1 MEDQRREKDNPFQP
15 ISLDERLSR
24 PVPKTRHTAHEPM
37 MMRPGQLYGRTPFYQ
52 PAVMGSPAPTEP
64 AAPQTVSFSSQP
76 FQPFG
81 SSTAP
86 AAPVQAEPFSSPS
99 FRPVEEIQPAAPSE
113 PSFQPLWQ
121 SPMEGSPA
129 EKAVEESPSPEYI
142 PESQRPVEKDALGV
156 PKYLQRSPS
165 LGEAQPRNWVP
176 SVSTTAET
184 TAPAVEWPSLDV
196 PLWPMTKPVPLEE
209 QAAPETNAAEENTPQ
224 SASESEMPV
233 SATETEKIA
242 KVETSADTPGEAPF
256 SNKAENTET
265 VQSQPT
271 QSSQPRRRSR
281 MARRELE
288 KASATGEGTPI
299 PSEFA
304 KAPAAPHAET
314 IAVEENENPVSIP
327 EMAAK
332 TVLTA
337 APQKEEPAVASTA
350 TENGA
355 DSAAWGSP
363 AETSADELQTEV
375 ARVELPS
382 STNGEPVKKTRFH
395 GESVQS
401 AETPANETIP
411 QETEPPVSVQPQTAG
426 TPNDVPPLHAAE
438 LSMDEPMPQAVPVF
452 ETQPQTAEA
461 SSGVQPL
468 HEAAASMAESAPHAA
483 APVFETQPQ
492 GAETSAAV
500 SAAQAAEESAFK
512 PQNPAAEMPMMEPQ
526 PQSDNKFTAEDKSAP
541 PAAEPLFSAAPCRAE
556 KPVKEESTAA
566 AAPAAG
572 EDEWYKVFQQSGP
585 LWDPAASSMG
595 SELDA
600 FFSDDAPKAEIHWNF
615 NEDDPF
621 VPSQEQPV
629 SETPAPVFYPFEED
643 TLPPTE
649 ESPSKDGSAP
659 LHGFD
664 QPFVGGGL
672 PPLGGRMEQPSAD
685 QPFFAAVSD
694 SEESSWNA
702 VGWNA
707 GGQAAAPE
715 MPFQPGQPYHSA
727 PVENNGFYA
736 GVESKKPESSRPAP
750 HRPFAQK
757 PAAAEKPKKS
767 SKPPKEKPPKPPIL
781 WGRVAAI
788 AAVAVMLLFCLI
800 AGGKILMSLSANER
814 EMAHVRQ
821 AYQEQQGQALEQAGV
836 KVDLL
841 PAGETF
847 TPTSTPQVFAA
858 PKAEAVQSGNGGE
871 TSADTV
877 EEETTR
883 TRLRR
888 YPDNPLCNVLDS
900 MKEIS
905 TEYPDVLARLYIPG
919 VLDEYVV
926 QRNNT
931 YYLTHNY
938 RGSLSDG
945 GAVFLDKDCFISTP
959 PENLLLRGEGNV
971 AGVSFAPLWQYES
984 GGIGF
989 AAGACFAQLTTLY
1002 EDARY
1007 VLFSVIVADSDPA
1020 KPGYFDYASHDTF
1033 DTDAQMMEYVQ
1044 SAADRSLYGF
1054 SVSVEPSDRLMTL
1067 ATVSSRGNG
1076 KCLVLLFR
1084 MVREGE
1090 AVP

>member
-64 AAPQTVSFSSQP
+64 AAPQTVPFSS

-81 SSTAP
+81 SVNASVAP
-86 AAPVQAEPFSSPS
+86 MQPEPFASPS

-113 PSFQPLWQ
+113 PTFQPLWQ

-184 TAPAVEWPSLDV
+184 TAPAAEWPSLDV

-233 SATETEKIA
+233 SATKPEKIA
-242 KVETSADTPGEAPF
+242 KVETSADAPGEAPL

-271 QSSQPRRRSR
+271 QSPQPRRRSR

-304 KAPAAPHAET
+304 KAPAAPHVEMGT
-314 IAVEENENPVSIP
+314 VEESENSESTP

-363 AETSADELQTEV
+363 AETSADELQTEA

-382 STNGEPVKKTRFH
+382 STNGEPVRKTRFH
-395 GESVQS
+395 GENVQA

-411 QETEPPVSVQPQTAG
+411 QETEPPVSVQPQTA
-426 TPNDVPPLHAAE
+426 
-438 LSMDEPMPQAVPVF
+438 
-452 ETQPQTAEA
+452 EA

-468 HEAAASMAESAPHAA
+468 HEAAATMAESAPHAA

-492 GAETSAAV
+492 GAETSAAM

-512 PQNPAAEMPMMEPQ
+512 PQTPAAETSMMEPQ
-526 PQSDNKFTAEDKSAP
+526 PQSDNEFTVKDQP
-541 PAAEPLFSAAPCRAE
+541 DPAAEPLFSAAPCRAE

-585 LWDPAASSMG
+585 LWDPAASPMG

-621 VPSQEQPV
+621 VPLQEQPV

-643 TLPPTE
+643 MLPPTE
-649 ESPSKDGSAP
+649 ESPSKEGSAP

-685 QPFFAAVSD
+685 QPFFAAASD
-694 SEESSWNA
+694 SEETSWNA

-715 MPFQPGQPYHSA
+715 TPFQPGQPYHAA

-814 EMAHVRQ
+814 EMAQVRQ

-945 GAVFLDKDCFISTP
+945 GAVFLDRDCFISTP

-1090 AVP
+1090 TVP

>member
-685 QPFFAAVSD
+685 QPFFAAASD
-694 SEESSWNA
+694 SEETS
-702 VGWNA
+702 WNA

-715 MPFQPGQPYHSA
+715 MPFQPGQPYHAA
-727 PVENNGFYA
+727 PVEDNGFYA

-814 EMAHVRQ
+814 EMAQVRQ

-1084 MVREGE
+1084 MVREGV

>member
-24 PVPKTRHTAHEPM
+24 PVPKIRHTAHEPM

-64 AAPQTVSFSSQP
+64 AAPQTVPFSS

-81 SSTAP
+81 SVNASVAP
-86 AAPVQAEPFSSPS
+86 MQPEPFASPS

-113 PSFQPLWQ
+113 PTFQPLWQ

-129 EKAVEESPSPEYI
+129 EKAVEESPSSEYI

-165 LGEAQPRNWVP
+165 LGKAQPRNWVP

-184 TAPAVEWPSLDV
+184 TAPAAEWPSLDV

-242 KVETSADTPGEAPF
+242 KVETSADAPGEAPL

-304 KAPAAPHAET
+304 KAPAAPHVET
-314 IAVEENENPVSIP
+314 GTVEESENSESTP
-327 EMAAK
+327 EMAAE

-337 APQKEEPAVASTA
+337 APEKEEPAVASTA

-363 AETSADELQTEV
+363 AETSADELQTEA

-382 STNGEPVKKTRFH
+382 STNGEPVRKTRFH
-395 GESVQS
+395 GENVQA

-438 LSMDEPMPQAVPVF
+438 LSMDERMPPAVPVF

-461 SSGVQPL
+461 SSDVQPL
-468 HEAAASMAESAPHAA
+468 HEAAASMAESAPHVA

-492 GAETSAAV
+492 GAETSAAM

-512 PQNPAAEMPMMEPQ
+512 PQTPAAETSMMEPQ
-526 PQSDNKFTAEDKSAP
+526 PQSDNEFTVKDQP
-541 PAAEPLFSAAPCRAE
+541 DPAAEPLFSAAPCRAE

-585 LWDPAASSMG
+585 LWDPAASPMG

-621 VPSQEQPV
+621 VPLQEQPV

-643 TLPPTE
+643 MLPPTE

-685 QPFFAAVSD
+685 HPFFATASD
-694 SEESSWNA
+694 SEETS
-702 VGWNA
+702 WNA

-715 MPFQPGQPYHSA
+715 TPFQPGQPYHSA

-736 GVESKKPESSRPAP
+736 GVESKKPEASRPAP

-814 EMAHVRQ
+814 EMAQVRQ

-945 GAVFLDKDCFISTP
+945 GAVFLDRDCFISTP

-1084 MVREGE
+1084 MMREGE

>member
-64 AAPQTVSFSSQP
+64 AAPQTVPFSS

-81 SSTAP
+81 SVNASVAP
-86 AAPVQAEPFSSPS
+86 MQPEPFASPS

-165 LGEAQPRNWVP
+165 LGKAQPRNWVP

-196 PLWPMTKPVPLEE
+196 PLWPMTKPMPLEE

-242 KVETSADTPGEAPF
+242 KVETSADAPGEAPL

-363 AETSADELQTEV
+363 AETSADELQTETP
-375 ARVELPS
+375 RVELPS
-382 STNGEPVKKTRFH
+382 STNGEPVRKTRFH
-395 GESVQS
+395 GENVQS

-411 QETEPPVSVQPQTAG
+411 QETEPPVSVQPQTAE
-426 TPNDVPPLHAAE
+426 THNDVPPLHAAE
-438 LSMDEPMPQAVPVF
+438 PFMAEPMPQAVPVF

-468 HEAAASMAESAPHAA
+468 HEAAASMAESAPHVA

-492 GAETSAAV
+492 GAETSAAM
-500 SAAQAAEESAFK
+500 SAAQAAAESAFK

-526 PQSDNKFTAEDKSAP
+526 PQSDNEFTAEDKPAP

-556 KPVKEESTAA
+556 KPVKEENTAA

-585 LWDPAASSMG
+585 LWDPAASPMG

-621 VPSQEQPV
+621 VPLQEQPV

-643 TLPPTE
+643 MLPPTE
-649 ESPSKDGSAP
+649 ESPSKEGSAP

-685 QPFFAAVSD
+685 QPFFAAASD
-694 SEESSWNA
+694 SEETS
-702 VGWNA
+702 WNA

-814 EMAHVRQ
+814 EMAQVRQ

-945 GAVFLDKDCFISTP
+945 GAVFLDRDCFISTP

>member
-64 AAPQTVSFSSQP
+64 AAPQTVPFSS

-81 SSTAP
+81 SVNASVAP
-86 AAPVQAEPFSSPS
+86 MQPEPFASPS
-99 FRPVEEIQPAAPSE
+99 FRPVEEIQHAAPSE
-113 PSFQPLWQ
+113 PTFQPLWQ

-129 EKAVEESPSPEYI
+129 EKAVEESPSSEYI

-233 SATETEKIA
+233 SATKPEKIA
-242 KVETSADTPGEAPF
+242 KVETSADAPGEAPL

-327 EMAAK
+327 EMAAE

-363 AETSADELQTEV
+363 AETSADELQTE
-375 ARVELPS
+375 APRVELPS
-382 STNGEPVKKTRFH
+382 STNGEPVRKTRFH
-395 GESVQS
+395 GENVQA

-411 QETEPPVSVQPQTAG
+411 QETEPPVSVQPQTA
-426 TPNDVPPLHAAE
+426 
-438 LSMDEPMPQAVPVF
+438 
-452 ETQPQTAEA
+452 EA
-461 SSGVQPL
+461 SSDVQPL
-468 HEAAASMAESAPHAA
+468 HEAAASMAESAPHVA

-492 GAETSAAV
+492 GAETSAAM

-526 PQSDNKFTAEDKSAP
+526 PQSDNEFTVKDQP
-541 PAAEPLFSAAPCRAE
+541 DPAAEPLFSAAPCRAE
-556 KPVKEESTAA
+556 KPVKEENTAA

-572 EDEWYKVFQQSGP
+572 EDDWYKVFQQSGP
-585 LWDPAASSMG
+585 LWDPAASPMG

-621 VPSQEQPV
+621 VPLQEQPV

-685 QPFFAAVSD
+685 QPFFAAASD
-694 SEESSWNA
+694 SEETS
-702 VGWNA
+702 WNA

-715 MPFQPGQPYHSA
+715 TPFQPGQPYHSA

-736 GVESKKPESSRPAP
+736 GVESKKPEASRPAP

-814 EMAHVRQ
+814 EMAQVRQ

-945 GAVFLDKDCFISTP
+945 GAVFLDRDCFISTP

>member
-64 AAPQTVSFSSQP
+64 AAPQTVPFSS

-81 SSTAP
+81 SVNASVAP
-86 AAPVQAEPFSSPS
+86 MQPEPFASPS

-233 SATETEKIA
+233 SATKPEKIA
-242 KVETSADTPGEAPF
+242 KVETSADAPGEAPL

-363 AETSADELQTEV
+363 AETSADELQTEA

-382 STNGEPVKKTRFH
+382 STNGEPVRKTRFH
-395 GESVQS
+395 GENVQA

-411 QETEPPVSVQPQTAG
+411 QETEPPVSV
-426 TPNDVPPLHAAE
+426 
-438 LSMDEPMPQAVPVF
+438 
-452 ETQPQTAEA
+452 QPQTAEA

-492 GAETSAAV
+492 GAETSAAM

-512 PQNPAAEMPMMEPQ
+512 PQTPAAEMPMMEPQ
-526 PQSDNKFTAEDKSAP
+526 PQSDNEFTAEDKPAP

-556 KPVKEESTAA
+556 KPVKEENTAA

-585 LWDPAASSMG
+585 LWDPAASPMG

-621 VPSQEQPV
+621 VPLQEQPV

-643 TLPPTE
+643 MLPPTE
-649 ESPSKDGSAP
+649 ESPSKEGSAP

-685 QPFFAAVSD
+685 QPFFAAASD
-694 SEESSWNA
+694 SEETSWNA

-715 MPFQPGQPYHSA
+715 TPFQPGQPYHVA

-814 EMAHVRQ
+814 EMAQVRQ

-945 GAVFLDKDCFISTP
+945 GAVFLDRDCFISTP

>member
-64 AAPQTVSFSSQP
+64 AAPQTVPFSS

-81 SSTAP
+81 SVNASVAP
-86 AAPVQAEPFSSPS
+86 MQPEPFASPS

-165 LGEAQPRNWVP
+165 LGKAQPRNWVP

-184 TAPAVEWPSLDV
+184 TAPAAEWPSLDV

-209 QAAPETNAAEENTPQ
+209 QSAPETNAAEENTPQ

-233 SATETEKIA
+233 SATKPEKIA
-242 KVETSADTPGEAPF
+242 KVETSADAPGEAPL

-265 VQSQPT
+265 VQSRPT

-363 AETSADELQTEV
+363 AETSADELQTEA

-382 STNGEPVKKTRFH
+382 STNGEPVRKTRFH
-395 GESVQS
+395 GENVQA

-438 LSMDEPMPQAVPVF
+438 LSMDELMPPAVPVF
-452 ETQPQTAEA
+452 ENQPQTAEA
-461 SSGVQPL
+461 SSDVQPL
-468 HEAAASMAESAPHAA
+468 HEAAASMAESAPHVA

-492 GAETSAAV
+492 GAETSAAM

-526 PQSDNKFTAEDKSAP
+526 PQSDNEFTAEDKPAP

-556 KPVKEESTAA
+556 KPVKEENTAA

-585 LWDPAASSMG
+585 LWDPAASPMG

-621 VPSQEQPV
+621 VPLQEQPV

-643 TLPPTE
+643 MLPPTE
-649 ESPSKDGSAP
+649 ESPSKEGSAP

-685 QPFFAAVSD
+685 QPFFAAASD
-694 SEESSWNA
+694 SEETS
-702 VGWNA
+702 WNA

-715 MPFQPGQPYHSA
+715 TPFQPGQPYHAA

-814 EMAHVRQ
+814 EMAQVRQ

-945 GAVFLDKDCFISTP
+945 GAVFLDRDCFISTP

>member
-64 AAPQTVSFSSQP
+64 AAPQTVPFSS

-81 SSTAP
+81 SVNASVAP
-86 AAPVQAEPFSSPS
+86 MQPEPFASPS

-113 PSFQPLWQ
+113 PTFQPLWQ

-129 EKAVEESPSPEYI
+129 EKAVEESPSSEYI

-184 TAPAVEWPSLDV
+184 TAPAAEWPSLDV

-233 SATETEKIA
+233 SATKPEKIA
-242 KVETSADTPGEAPF
+242 KVETSADAPGEAPL

-327 EMAAK
+327 EMAAE
-332 TVLTA
+332 TLLTA
-337 APQKEEPAVASTA
+337 APEKEEPAVASPA

-363 AETSADELQTEV
+363 AETSADELQTEA

-382 STNGEPVKKTRFH
+382 STNGEPVRKTRFH
-395 GESVQS
+395 GENVQA

-438 LSMDEPMPQAVPVF
+438 LSMDELMPPAVPVF

-461 SSGVQPL
+461 SSDVQPL
-468 HEAAASMAESAPHAA
+468 HEAAASMAESAPHVA

-492 GAETSAAV
+492 GAETSAAM

-512 PQNPAAEMPMMEPQ
+512 PQTPAAETSMMEPQ
-526 PQSDNKFTAEDKSAP
+526 PQSDNEFTVKDQP
-541 PAAEPLFSAAPCRAE
+541 DPAAEPLFSAAPCRAE

-585 LWDPAASSMG
+585 LWDPAASPMG

-621 VPSQEQPV
+621 VPLQEQPV

-643 TLPPTE
+643 MLPPTE
-649 ESPSKDGSAP
+649 ESPSKEGSAP

-685 QPFFAAVSD
+685 QPFFAAASD
-694 SEESSWNA
+694 SEETS
-702 VGWNA
+702 WNA

-736 GVESKKPESSRPAP
+736 GVESKKPEASRPAP

-814 EMAHVRQ
+814 EMAQVRQ

-877 EEETTR
+877 EEETIR

-945 GAVFLDKDCFISTP
+945 GAVFLDRDCFISTP

-1020 KPGYFDYASHDTF
+1020 KPGYFDYAAHSTF

-1044 SAADRSLYGF
+1044 SAVDHSLYRF
-1054 SVSVEPSDRLMTL
+1054 SVSVEPSDRLLTL

-1076 KCLVLLFR
+1076 QCLVLLFR

-1090 AVP
+1090 ATP

>member
-64 AAPQTVSFSSQP
+64 AAPQTVPFSS

-81 SSTAP
+81 SVNASVAP
-86 AAPVQAEPFSSPS
+86 MQPEPFASPS

-165 LGEAQPRNWVP
+165 LGKAQPRNWVP

-184 TAPAVEWPSLDV
+184 TAPAAEWPSLDV

-209 QAAPETNAAEENTPQ
+209 QSAPETNAAEENTPQ

-233 SATETEKIA
+233 SATKPEKIA
-242 KVETSADTPGEAPF
+242 KVETSADAPGEAPL

-304 KAPAAPHAET
+304 KAPTAPHAET

-363 AETSADELQTEV
+363 AETSADELQTEA

-382 STNGEPVKKTRFH
+382 STNGEPVRKTRFH
-395 GESVQS
+395 GESVQA

-438 LSMDEPMPQAVPVF
+438 PFMAEPMPPAVPVF

-492 GAETSAAV
+492 GAETSAAM

-512 PQNPAAEMPMMEPQ
+512 PQTPAAEMPMMEPQ
-526 PQSDNKFTAEDKSAP
+526 PQSDNEFTAEDKPAP

-556 KPVKEESTAA
+556 KPVKEENTAA

-585 LWDPAASSMG
+585 LWDPAASPMG

-621 VPSQEQPV
+621 VPLQEQPV

-643 TLPPTE
+643 MLPPTE
-649 ESPSKDGSAP
+649 ESPSKDGSVP

-685 QPFFAAVSD
+685 QPFFAAASD
-694 SEESSWNA
+694 SEETS
-702 VGWNA
+702 WNA

-715 MPFQPGQPYHSA
+715 TPFQPGQPYHAA

-736 GVESKKPESSRPAP
+736 DVESKKHESSRPAP

-814 EMAHVRQ
+814 EMAQVRQ

-945 GAVFLDKDCFISTP
+945 GAVFLDRDCFISTP

-1084 MVREGE
+1084 MMREGE

>member
-64 AAPQTVSFSSQP
+64 AAPQTVPFSS

-81 SSTAP
+81 SVNASVAP
-86 AAPVQAEPFSSPS
+86 MQPEPFASPS

-233 SATETEKIA
+233 SATKPEKIA
-242 KVETSADTPGEAPF
+242 KVETSADAPGEAPL

-363 AETSADELQTEV
+363 AETSADELQTEA

-382 STNGEPVKKTRFH
+382 STNGEPVRKTRFH
-395 GESVQS
+395 GENVQA

-411 QETEPPVSVQPQTAG
+411 QETEPPVSVQPQTA
-426 TPNDVPPLHAAE
+426 
-438 LSMDEPMPQAVPVF
+438 
-452 ETQPQTAEA
+452 EA
-461 SSGVQPL
+461 SSDVQPL
-468 HEAAASMAESAPHAA
+468 HEAAASMAESAPHVA

-492 GAETSAAV
+492 GAETSAAM

-512 PQNPAAEMPMMEPQ
+512 PQTPAAEMPMMEPQ
-526 PQSDNKFTAEDKSAP
+526 PQSDNEFTAEDQP
-541 PAAEPLFSAAPCRAE
+541 DPAAEPLFSAAPCRAE
-556 KPVKEESTAA
+556 KPVKEENTAA

-585 LWDPAASSMG
+585 LWDPAASPMG

-621 VPSQEQPV
+621 VPLQEQPV

-649 ESPSKDGSAP
+649 ESPSKEGSAP

-685 QPFFAAVSD
+685 QPFFAAASD
-694 SEESSWNA
+694 SEETS
-702 VGWNA
+702 WNA

-757 PAAAEKPKKS
+757 PAAAEKPKK
-767 SKPPKEKPPKPPIL
+767 
-781 WGRVAAI
+781 
-788 AAVAVMLLFCLI
+788 
-800 AGGKILMSLSANER
+800 
-814 EMAHVRQ
+814 
-821 AYQEQQGQALEQAGV
+821 
-836 KVDLL
+836 
-841 PAGETF
+841 
-847 TPTSTPQVFAA
+847 VFQTA
-858 PKAEAVQSGNGGE
+858 
-871 TSADTV
+871 
-877 EEETTR
+877 
-883 TRLRR
+883 
-888 YPDNPLCNVLDS
+888 
-900 MKEIS
+900 
-905 TEYPDVLARLYIPG
+905 
-919 VLDEYVV
+919 
-926 QRNNT
+926 
-931 YYLTHNY
+931 
-938 RGSLSDG
+938 
-945 GAVFLDKDCFISTP
+945 
-959 PENLLLRGEGNV
+959 
-971 AGVSFAPLWQYES
+971 
-984 GGIGF
+984 
-989 AAGACFAQLTTLY
+989 
-1002 EDARY
+1002 
-1007 VLFSVIVADSDPA
+1007 
-1020 KPGYFDYASHDTF
+1020 
-1033 DTDAQMMEYVQ
+1033 
-1044 SAADRSLYGF
+1044 
-1054 SVSVEPSDRLMTL
+1054 
-1067 ATVSSRGNG
+1067 
-1076 KCLVLLFR
+1076 
-1084 MVREGE
+1084 
-1090 AVP
+1090 

>member
-64 AAPQTVSFSSQP
+64 AAPQTVPFSS

-81 SSTAP
+81 SVNASVAP
-86 AAPVQAEPFSSPS
+86 MQPEPFASPS

-113 PSFQPLWQ
+113 PTFQPLWQ

-184 TAPAVEWPSLDV
+184 TAPAAEWPYLDV

-233 SATETEKIA
+233 SATKPEKIA
-242 KVETSADTPGEAPF
+242 KVETSADAPGEAPL

-271 QSSQPRRRSR
+271 QSPQPRRRSR

-304 KAPAAPHAET
+304 EAPTAPHVETGTVEESENSESTPEMEAET
-314 IAVEENENPVSIP
+314 L
-327 EMAAK
+327 
-332 TVLTA
+332 LTA
-337 APQKEEPAVASTA
+337 APEKEEPAVASPA

-363 AETSADELQTEV
+363 AETSAAASQTETPI
-375 ARVELPS
+375 VERPS
-382 STNGEPVKKTRFH
+382 PANGEPVRKTRFH
-395 GESVQS
+395 GESVQP
-401 AETPANETIP
+401 AEKPANETIP
-411 QETEPPVSVQPQTAG
+411 QETEPPVGVQPQTAG

-438 LSMDEPMPQAVPVF
+438 PFMAEPMPPAVPVF

-461 SSGVQPL
+461 SSDVQPL

-492 GAETSAAV
+492 GAETSAAM

-526 PQSDNKFTAEDKSAP
+526 PQSDNEFTAEDKPAP

-556 KPVKEESTAA
+556 KPVKEENTAA

-585 LWDPAASSMG
+585 LWDPAASPMG

-621 VPSQEQPV
+621 VPLQEQPV

-643 TLPPTE
+643 MLPPTE
-649 ESPSKDGSAP
+649 ESPSKEGSAP

-685 QPFFAAVSD
+685 QPFFAAASD
-694 SEESSWNA
+694 SEETSWNA
-702 VGWNA
+702 VG
-707 GGQAAAPE
+707 QAAVPE
-715 MPFQPGQPYHSA
+715 MPFQPGQPYHAA
-727 PVENNGFYA
+727 PVENNGLYA
-736 GVESKKPESSRPAP
+736 SVESKKPESSRPAP

-814 EMAHVRQ
+814 EMAQVRQ

-945 GAVFLDKDCFISTP
+945 GAVFLDRDCFISTP

>member
-64 AAPQTVSFSSQP
+64 AAPQTVPFSS

-81 SSTAP
+81 SVNASVAP
-86 AAPVQAEPFSSPS
+86 MQPEPFASPS

-113 PSFQPLWQ
+113 PTFQPLWQ

-165 LGEAQPRNWVP
+165 LGKAQPRNWVP

-184 TAPAVEWPSLDV
+184 TAPAAEWPSLDV

-209 QAAPETNAAEENTPQ
+209 QSAPETNAAEENTPQ

-233 SATETEKIA
+233 SATKPKKIA
-242 KVETSADTPGEAPF
+242 KVETSADAPGEAPL

-327 EMAAK
+327 EMAAE
-332 TVLTA
+332 TLLTA
-337 APQKEEPAVASTA
+337 APEKEEPAVASPA

-363 AETSADELQTEV
+363 AETSAAASQTETPI
-375 ARVELPS
+375 VERPS
-382 STNGEPVKKTRFH
+382 PANGEPVRKTRFH
-395 GESVQS
+395 GESVQP
-401 AETPANETIP
+401 AEKPANETIP

-438 LSMDEPMPQAVPVF
+438 PFMAEPMPQAVPVF

-461 SSGVQPL
+461 SSDVQPL

-492 GAETSAAV
+492 GAETSAAM

-526 PQSDNKFTAEDKSAP
+526 PQSDNEFTVKDQP
-541 PAAEPLFSAAPCRAE
+541 DPAAEPLFSAAPCRAE
-556 KPVKEESTAA
+556 KPVKEENTAA

-585 LWDPAASSMG
+585 LWDPAASPVG

-621 VPSQEQPV
+621 VPLQEQPV

-643 TLPPTE
+643 MLPPTE
-649 ESPSKDGSAP
+649 ESPSKEGSAP

-685 QPFFAAVSD
+685 QPFFAAASD
-694 SEESSWNA
+694 SEETSWNA

-715 MPFQPGQPYHSA
+715 TPFQPGQPYHAA

-814 EMAHVRQ
+814 EMAQVRQ

-945 GAVFLDKDCFISTP
+945 GAVFLDRDCFISTP

>member
-64 AAPQTVSFSSQP
+64 AAPQTVPFSS

-81 SSTAP
+81 SVNASVAP
-86 AAPVQAEPFSSPS
+86 MQPEPFASPS

-184 TAPAVEWPSLDV
+184 TAPAAEWPSLDV

-209 QAAPETNAAEENTPQ
+209 QSAPETNAAEENTPQ

-233 SATETEKIA
+233 SATKPEKIA
-242 KVETSADTPGEAPF
+242 KVETSADAPGEAPL

-304 KAPAAPHAET
+304 EAPTAPHAET

-363 AETSADELQTEV
+363 AETSADELQTEA

-382 STNGEPVKKTRFH
+382 STNGEPVRKTRFH
-395 GESVQS
+395 GENVQA

-411 QETEPPVSVQPQTAG
+411 QETEPPVSVQPQTA
-426 TPNDVPPLHAAE
+426 
-438 LSMDEPMPQAVPVF
+438 
-452 ETQPQTAEA
+452 EA
-461 SSGVQPL
+461 SSDVQPL
-468 HEAAASMAESAPHAA
+468 HEAAASMAESAPHVA

-492 GAETSAAV
+492 GAETSAAM

-526 PQSDNKFTAEDKSAP
+526 PQSDNEFTAEDKPAP

-556 KPVKEESTAA
+556 KPVKEENTAA

-585 LWDPAASSMG
+585 LWDPAASPMG

-621 VPSQEQPV
+621 VPLQEQPV

-643 TLPPTE
+643 MLPPTE
-649 ESPSKDGSAP
+649 ESPSKEGSAP

-685 QPFFAAVSD
+685 QPFFAAASD
-694 SEESSWNA
+694 SEETS
-702 VGWNA
+702 WNA

-727 PVENNGFYA
+727 PVENNGFYV

-767 SKPPKEKPPKPPIL
+767 SKPPKEKSPKPPIL

-814 EMAHVRQ
+814 EMAQVRQ

-945 GAVFLDKDCFISTP
+945 GAVFLDRDCFISTP

-1090 AVP
+1090 TVP

>member
-64 AAPQTVSFSSQP
+64 ASPQTIPFSS

-81 SSTAP
+81 SVNASVAP
-86 AAPVQAEPFSSPS
+86 MQPEPFASPS

-184 TAPAVEWPSLDV
+184 TAPAAEWPSLDV

-209 QAAPETNAAEENTPQ
+209 QAAPETNAVEENTPQ

-233 SATETEKIA
+233 SATETEKTA
-242 KVETSADTPGEAPF
+242 KVETSADAPGEAPL

-363 AETSADELQTEV
+363 AETSAAVSQTETPI
-375 ARVELPS
+375 VERPS
-382 STNGEPVKKTRFH
+382 PANGEPVRKTRFH
-395 GESVQS
+395 GESVQP
-401 AETPANETIP
+401 AEKPANETIP
-411 QETEPPVSVQPQTAG
+411 QETEPPVSVQPQTAE

-438 LSMDEPMPQAVPVF
+438 LSMDELMPPAVPVF
-452 ETQPQTAEA
+452 ENQPQTAEA
-461 SSGVQPL
+461 SSDVQPL

-492 GAETSAAV
+492 GAETSAAM

-512 PQNPAAEMPMMEPQ
+512 PQTPAAETSMMEPQ
-526 PQSDNKFTAEDKSAP
+526 PQSDNEFTVKDQP
-541 PAAEPLFSAAPCRAE
+541 DPAAEPLFSAAPCRAE

-585 LWDPAASSMG
+585 LWDPAASPMG

-643 TLPPTE
+643 MLPPTE
-649 ESPSKDGSAP
+649 ESPSKEGSAP

-685 QPFFAAVSD
+685 QPFFAAASD
-694 SEESSWNA
+694 SEETS
-702 VGWNA
+702 WNA

-814 EMAHVRQ
+814 EMAQVRQ

-858 PKAEAVQSGNGGE
+858 PKAESVQRGNGGE

-945 GAVFLDKDCFISTP
+945 GAVFLDRDCFISTP

>member
-64 AAPQTVSFSSQP
+64 AAPQTVPFSS

-81 SSTAP
+81 SVNASVAP
-86 AAPVQAEPFSSPS
+86 MQPEPFASPS

-113 PSFQPLWQ
+113 PTFQPLWQ

-184 TAPAVEWPSLDV
+184 TAPAAEWPSLDV

-233 SATETEKIA
+233 SATKPEKIA
-242 KVETSADTPGEAPF
+242 KVETSADAPGEAPL
-256 SNKAENTET
+256 SNKVENTET

-363 AETSADELQTEV
+363 AETSAAASQTETPI
-375 ARVELPS
+375 VERPS
-382 STNGEPVKKTRFH
+382 PANGEPVRKTRFH
-395 GESVQS
+395 GESVQP

-411 QETEPPVSVQPQTAG
+411 QETEPPVSV
-426 TPNDVPPLHAAE
+426 
-438 LSMDEPMPQAVPVF
+438 
-452 ETQPQTAEA
+452 QPQTAEA

-492 GAETSAAV
+492 GAETSAAM

-512 PQNPAAEMPMMEPQ
+512 PQTPAAEMPMMEPQ
-526 PQSDNKFTAEDKSAP
+526 PQSDNEFTAEDKPAP

-585 LWDPAASSMG
+585 LWDPAASPMG

-621 VPSQEQPV
+621 VPLQEQPV

-643 TLPPTE
+643 VLPPTE
-649 ESPSKDGSAP
+649 ESPSKEGSAP

-685 QPFFAAVSD
+685 QPFFAAASD
-694 SEESSWNA
+694 SEETSWNA

-814 EMAHVRQ
+814 EMAQVRQ

-945 GAVFLDKDCFISTP
+945 GAVFLDRDCFISTP

-1090 AVP
+1090 TVP

>member
-64 AAPQTVSFSSQP
+64 AAPQTVPFSS

-81 SSTAP
+81 SVNASVAP
-86 AAPVQAEPFSSPS
+86 MQPEPFASPS

-113 PSFQPLWQ
+113 PTFQPLWQ

-196 PLWPMTKPVPLEE
+196 PLWPMTKPVPLKE

-233 SATETEKIA
+233 SATKPEKIA
-242 KVETSADTPGEAPF
+242 KVETSADAPGEAPL

-304 KAPAAPHAET
+304 KAPTAPHAET

-363 AETSADELQTEV
+363 AETSADELQTEA

-382 STNGEPVKKTRFH
+382 STNGEPVRKTRFH
-395 GESVQS
+395 GENVQA

-438 LSMDEPMPQAVPVF
+438 PFMAEPMPQAVPVF

-492 GAETSAAV
+492 GAETSAAM

-526 PQSDNKFTAEDKSAP
+526 PQSDNEFTAEDKPAP

-585 LWDPAASSMG
+585 LWDPAASPMG

-621 VPSQEQPV
+621 VPLQEQPV

-643 TLPPTE
+643 MLPPTE
-649 ESPSKDGSAP
+649 ESPSKDGSVP

-685 QPFFAAVSD
+685 QPFFAAASD
-694 SEESSWNA
+694 SEETS
-702 VGWNA
+702 WNA

-814 EMAHVRQ
+814 EMAQVRQ

-877 EEETTR
+877 EEETIR

-945 GAVFLDKDCFISTP
+945 GAVFLDRDCFISTP

-984 GGIGF
+984 GGISF

>member
-64 AAPQTVSFSSQP
+64 AAPQTVPFSS

-81 SSTAP
+81 SVNASVAP
-86 AAPVQAEPFSSPS
+86 MQPEPFASPS

-184 TAPAVEWPSLDV
+184 TAPAAEWPSLDV
-196 PLWPMTKPVPLEE
+196 PLWPMTKPMPLEE

-233 SATETEKIA
+233 SATKPEKIA
-242 KVETSADTPGEAPF
+242 KVETSADAPGEAPL

-363 AETSADELQTEV
+363 AETSADELQTEA

-382 STNGEPVKKTRFH
+382 STNGEPVRKTRFH

-411 QETEPPVSVQPQTAG
+411 QETEPPVSVQPQTAE

-438 LSMDEPMPQAVPVF
+438 PFMAEPMPQAVPVF

-492 GAETSAAV
+492 GAETS
-500 SAAQAAEESAFK
+500 
-512 PQNPAAEMPMMEPQ
+512 MMEPQ
-526 PQSDNKFTAEDKSAP
+526 PQSDNEFTAEDKPAP

-556 KPVKEESTAA
+556 KPVKEENTAA

-585 LWDPAASSMG
+585 LWDPAASPMG

-621 VPSQEQPV
+621 VPLQEQPV

-643 TLPPTE
+643 MLPPTE
-649 ESPSKDGSAP
+649 ESPSKEGSAP

-685 QPFFAAVSD
+685 QPFFAAASD
-694 SEESSWNA
+694 SEETS
-702 VGWNA
+702 WNA

-736 GVESKKPESSRPAP
+736 GVESKKPEASRPAP

-814 EMAHVRQ
+814 EMAQVRQ

-877 EEETTR
+877 EEETIR

-945 GAVFLDKDCFISTP
+945 GAVFLDRDCFISTP

>member
-64 AAPQTVSFSSQP
+64 AAPQTVPFSS

-81 SSTAP
+81 SVNASVAP
-86 AAPVQAEPFSSPS
+86 MQPEPFASPS

-184 TAPAVEWPSLDV
+184 TATAAEWPSLDV

-233 SATETEKIA
+233 SATKPKKIA
-242 KVETSADTPGEAPF
+242 KVETSADAPGEAPL

-363 AETSADELQTEV
+363 AETSADELQTEA

-382 STNGEPVKKTRFH
+382 STNGEPVRKTRFH
-395 GESVQS
+395 GENVQA

-426 TPNDVPPLHAAE
+426 TPNDVPPLH
-438 LSMDEPMPQAVPVF
+438 
-452 ETQPQTAEA
+452 
-461 SSGVQPL
+461 
-468 HEAAASMAESAPHAA
+468 EAAASMAESAPHMA

-492 GAETSAAV
+492 GAETSAAM

-512 PQNPAAEMPMMEPQ
+512 PQTPAAETSMMEPQ
-526 PQSDNKFTAEDKSAP
+526 PQSDNEFTVKDQP
-541 PAAEPLFSAAPCRAE
+541 DPAAEPLFSAAPCRAE

-585 LWDPAASSMG
+585 LWDPAASPMG

-649 ESPSKDGSAP
+649 ESPSKEGSAP

-685 QPFFAAVSD
+685 QPFFAAASD
-694 SEESSWNA
+694 SEETS
-702 VGWNA
+702 WNA

-814 EMAHVRQ
+814 EMAQVRQ

-877 EEETTR
+877 EEETIR

-945 GAVFLDKDCFISTP
+945 GAVFLDRDCFISTP

-1090 AVP
+1090 TVP

>member
-64 AAPQTVSFSSQP
+64 ASPQTIPFSS

-81 SSTAP
+81 SVNASVAP
-86 AAPVQAEPFSSPS
+86 MQPEPFASPS

-209 QAAPETNAAEENTPQ
+209 QSAPETNAAEENTPQ

-233 SATETEKIA
+233 SATKPEKIA
-242 KVETSADTPGEAPF
+242 KVETSADAPGEAPL

-281 MARRELE
+281 MARRKLE

-327 EMAAK
+327 EMAAE

-363 AETSADELQTEV
+363 AETSAAASQTETPI
-375 ARVELPS
+375 VEHPS
-382 STNGEPVKKTRFH
+382 PANGEPVRKTRFH
-395 GESVQS
+395 GESVQP
-401 AETPANETIP
+401 AEKPANETIP

-438 LSMDEPMPQAVPVF
+438 LSMDELMPPAVPVF

-461 SSGVQPL
+461 SSDVQPL

-492 GAETSAAV
+492 GAETSAAM

-526 PQSDNKFTAEDKSAP
+526 PQSDNEFTAEDKLAP

-556 KPVKEESTAA
+556 KPVKEENTAA

-572 EDEWYKVFQQSGP
+572 KDEWYKVFQQSGP
-585 LWDPAASSMG
+585 LWDPAASPMG

-621 VPSQEQPV
+621 VPLQEQPV

-649 ESPSKDGSAP
+649 ESPSKEGSAP

-685 QPFFAAVSD
+685 QPFFAAASD
-694 SEESSWNA
+694 SEETS
-702 VGWNA
+702 WNA

-715 MPFQPGQPYHSA
+715 MPFQPGQPYHAA

-814 EMAHVRQ
+814 EMAQVRQ

-945 GAVFLDKDCFISTP
+945 GAVFLDRDCFISTP

>member
-64 AAPQTVSFSSQP
+64 AAPQTVPFSS

-81 SSTAP
+81 SVNASVAP
-86 AAPVQAEPFSSPS
+86 MQPEPFASPS

-233 SATETEKIA
+233 SATKPEKIA
-242 KVETSADTPGEAPF
+242 KVETSADAPGEAPL

-363 AETSADELQTEV
+363 AETSADELQTEA

-382 STNGEPVKKTRFH
+382 STNGEPVRKTRFH
-395 GESVQS
+395 GENVQA

-411 QETEPPVSVQPQTAG
+411 QETEPPVSVQPQTA
-426 TPNDVPPLHAAE
+426 
-438 LSMDEPMPQAVPVF
+438 
-452 ETQPQTAEA
+452 EA
-461 SSGVQPL
+461 SSDVQPL
-468 HEAAASMAESAPHAA
+468 HEAAASMAESAPHVA

-492 GAETSAAV
+492 GAETSAAM

-512 PQNPAAEMPMMEPQ
+512 PQTPAAEMPMMEPQ
-526 PQSDNKFTAEDKSAP
+526 PQSDNEFTAEDQP
-541 PAAEPLFSAAPCRAE
+541 DPAAEPLFSAAPCRAE
-556 KPVKEESTAA
+556 KPVKEENTAA

-585 LWDPAASSMG
+585 LWDPAASPMG

-621 VPSQEQPV
+621 VPLQEQPV

-643 TLPPTE
+643 MLPPTE
-649 ESPSKDGSAP
+649 ESPSKEGSAP

-685 QPFFAAVSD
+685 QPFFAAASD
-694 SEESSWNA
+694 SEETS
-702 VGWNA
+702 WNA

-736 GVESKKPESSRPAP
+736 GVESKKPEASRPAP

-814 EMAHVRQ
+814 EMAQVRQ

-945 GAVFLDKDCFISTP
+945 GAVFLDRDCFISTP

-1067 ATVSSRGNG
+1067 STVSSRGNG

-1090 AVP
+1090 TVP

>member
-64 AAPQTVSFSSQP
+64 AAPQTIPFSS

-81 SSTAP
+81 SVNASVAP
-86 AAPVQAEPFSSPS
+86 MQPEPFASPS

-113 PSFQPLWQ
+113 PTFQPLWQ

-129 EKAVEESPSPEYI
+129 EKAVEESPSSEYI

-165 LGEAQPRNWVP
+165 LGKAQPRNWVP

-184 TAPAVEWPSLDV
+184 TAPAAEWPSLDV

-233 SATETEKIA
+233 SATKPEKIA
-242 KVETSADTPGEAPF
+242 KVETSADAPGEAPL

-304 KAPAAPHAET
+304 EAPTAPHVET
-314 IAVEENENPVSIP
+314 GTVEESENSESTP
-327 EMAAK
+327 EMAAE
-332 TVLTA
+332 TLLTA
-337 APQKEEPAVASTA
+337 APEKEEPAVASPA

-363 AETSADELQTEV
+363 AETSAAASQTETPI
-375 ARVELPS
+375 VERPS
-382 STNGEPVKKTRFH
+382 PANGEPVRKTRFH
-395 GESVQS
+395 GESVQP
-401 AETPANETIP
+401 AEKPANETIP
-411 QETEPPVSVQPQTAG
+411 QETEPPVSVQPQTAE

-438 LSMDEPMPQAVPVF
+438 PFMAEPMPPAVPVF
-452 ETQPQTAEA
+452 ENQPQTAEA
-461 SSGVQPL
+461 SSDVQPL

-492 GAETSAAV
+492 GAETSAAM

-526 PQSDNKFTAEDKSAP
+526 PQSDNEFIAEDKPAP

-556 KPVKEESTAA
+556 KPVKEENTAA

-585 LWDPAASSMG
+585 LWDPAASPMG

-621 VPSQEQPV
+621 VPLQEQPV

-643 TLPPTE
+643 MLPPTE
-649 ESPSKDGSAP
+649 ESPSKEGSAP

-685 QPFFAAVSD
+685 QPFFAAASD
-694 SEESSWNA
+694 SEETSWNA

-715 MPFQPGQPYHSA
+715 TPFQPGQPYHAA

-736 GVESKKPESSRPAP
+736 GVESKKPESSRPVP

-757 PAAAEKPKKS
+757 PAAAEKPKKF

-814 EMAHVRQ
+814 EMAQVRQ

-945 GAVFLDKDCFISTP
+945 GAVFLDRDCFISTP

>member
-64 AAPQTVSFSSQP
+64 ASPQTIPFSS

-81 SSTAP
+81 SVNASVAP
-86 AAPVQAEPFSSPS
+86 MQPEPFASPS

-113 PSFQPLWQ
+113 PTFQPLWQ

-184 TAPAVEWPSLDV
+184 TAPAAEWPSLDV

-233 SATETEKIA
+233 SATKPEKIA
-242 KVETSADTPGEAPF
+242 KVETSADAPGEAPL

-363 AETSADELQTEV
+363 AETSADELQTEA

-382 STNGEPVKKTRFH
+382 STNGEPVRKTRFH
-395 GESVQS
+395 GENVQA

-438 LSMDEPMPQAVPVF
+438 PFMAEPMPPAVPVF

-461 SSGVQPL
+461 SSDVQPL
-468 HEAAASMAESAPHAA
+468 REAAASMAESAPHAA

-492 GAETSAAV
+492 GAETSAAM

-512 PQNPAAEMPMMEPQ
+512 PQTPAAETSMMEPQ
-526 PQSDNKFTAEDKSAP
+526 PQSDNEFTAEDKPAP

-556 KPVKEESTAA
+556 KPVKEENTAA

-585 LWDPAASSMG
+585 LWDPAASPMG

-621 VPSQEQPV
+621 VPLQEQPV

-643 TLPPTE
+643 MLPPTE
-649 ESPSKDGSAP
+649 ESPSKEGSAP

-685 QPFFAAVSD
+685 QPFFAAASD
-694 SEESSWNA
+694 SEETS
-702 VGWNA
+702 WNA

-715 MPFQPGQPYHSA
+715 TPFQPGQPYHAA

-814 EMAHVRQ
+814 EMAQVRQ

-945 GAVFLDKDCFISTP
+945 GAVFLDRDCFISTP

>member
-64 AAPQTVSFSSQP
+64 AAPQTVPFSS

-81 SSTAP
+81 SVNASVAP
-86 AAPVQAEPFSSPS
+86 MQPEPFASPS

-184 TAPAVEWPSLDV
+184 TAPAAEWPSLDV

-209 QAAPETNAAEENTPQ
+209 QSAPETNAAEENTPQ

-242 KVETSADTPGEAPF
+242 KVETSADAPGEAPL

-265 VQSQPT
+265 VQSQPI

-304 KAPAAPHAET
+304 KAPTAPHAET

-363 AETSADELQTEV
+363 AETSADELQTEA
-375 ARVELPS
+375 ARGELPS
-382 STNGEPVKKTRFH
+382 STNGEPVRKTRFR
-395 GESVQS
+395 GENVQA

-438 LSMDEPMPQAVPVF
+438 LSMDERMPPAVPVF
-452 ETQPQTAEA
+452 ENQPQTAEA
-461 SSGVQPL
+461 SSDVQPL
-468 HEAAASMAESAPHAA
+468 HEAAASMAESAPHVA

-492 GAETSAAV
+492 GAETSAAM

-526 PQSDNKFTAEDKSAP
+526 PQSDNEFTVKDQP
-541 PAAEPLFSAAPCRAE
+541 DPAAEPLFSAAPCRAE

-585 LWDPAASSMG
+585 LWDPAASPMG

-621 VPSQEQPV
+621 VPLQEQPV

-643 TLPPTE
+643 MLPPTE
-649 ESPSKDGSAP
+649 ESPSKEGSAP

-685 QPFFAAVSD
+685 QPFFAAASD
-694 SEESSWNA
+694 SEETS
-702 VGWNA
+702 WNA

-814 EMAHVRQ
+814 EMAQVRQ

-877 EEETTR
+877 EEETIR

-945 GAVFLDKDCFISTP
+945 GAVFLDRDCFISTP
-959 PENLLLRGEGNV
+959 PENLLLRGEGDV

>member
-64 AAPQTVSFSSQP
+64 AAPQTVPFSS

-81 SSTAP
+81 SVNASVASMQP
-86 AAPVQAEPFSSPS
+86 EPFASPS

-165 LGEAQPRNWVP
+165 LGKAQPRNWVP

-184 TAPAVEWPSLDV
+184 TAPAAEWPSLDV

-209 QAAPETNAAEENTPQ
+209 QSAPETNAAEENTPQ

-233 SATETEKIA
+233 SATKPEKIA
-242 KVETSADTPGEAPF
+242 KVETSADAPGEAPL

-288 KASATGEGTPI
+288 KASATGEETPI

-304 KAPAAPHAET
+304 EAPTAPHVET

-363 AETSADELQTEV
+363 AETSADELQTEA

-382 STNGEPVKKTRFH
+382 STNGEPVRKTRFH
-395 GESVQS
+395 GENVQA

-411 QETEPPVSVQPQTAG
+411 QETEPPVSVQPQTA
-426 TPNDVPPLHAAE
+426 
-438 LSMDEPMPQAVPVF
+438 
-452 ETQPQTAEA
+452 EA

-468 HEAAASMAESAPHAA
+468 HEAAATMAESAPHAA

-492 GAETSAAV
+492 GAETSAAM

-526 PQSDNKFTAEDKSAP
+526 PQSDNEFTVKDQP
-541 PAAEPLFSAAPCRAE
+541 DPAAEPLFSAAPCRAE
-556 KPVKEESTAA
+556 KPVKEENTAA

-585 LWDPAASSMG
+585 LWDPAASPMG

-621 VPSQEQPV
+621 VPLQEQPV

-643 TLPPTE
+643 MLPPTE
-649 ESPSKDGSAP
+649 ESPSKEGSAP

-685 QPFFAAVSD
+685 QPFFAAASD
-694 SEESSWNA
+694 SEETS
-702 VGWNA
+702 WNA

-715 MPFQPGQPYHSA
+715 TPFQPGQPYHSA

-736 GVESKKPESSRPAP
+736 GVESKKHESSRPAP

-814 EMAHVRQ
+814 EMAQVRQ

-945 GAVFLDKDCFISTP
+945 GAVFLDRDCFISTP

>member
-64 AAPQTVSFSSQP
+64 AAPQTVPFSS

-81 SSTAP
+81 SVNASVAP
-86 AAPVQAEPFSSPS
+86 MQPEPFASPS

-165 LGEAQPRNWVP
+165 LGEAQPRNWVS

-209 QAAPETNAAEENTPQ
+209 QSAPETNAAEENTPQ

-233 SATETEKIA
+233 SATKPEKIA
-242 KVETSADTPGEAPF
+242 KVETSADAPGEAPL

-304 KAPAAPHAET
+304 KAPTAPHVET
-314 IAVEENENPVSIP
+314 GTVEESENSESTP
-327 EMAAK
+327 EMAAE
-332 TVLTA
+332 TLLTA
-337 APQKEEPAVASTA
+337 APEKEEPAVASPA

-363 AETSADELQTEV
+363 AETSAAASQTETPI
-375 ARVELPS
+375 VERPS
-382 STNGEPVKKTRFH
+382 PANGEPVRKTRFH
-395 GESVQS
+395 GESVQP
-401 AETPANETIP
+401 AEKPANETIP

-438 LSMDEPMPQAVPVF
+438 LSMDERMPPAVPVF
-452 ETQPQTAEA
+452 ENQPQTAEA
-461 SSGVQPL
+461 SSDVQPL
-468 HEAAASMAESAPHAA
+468 HEAAASMAESAPHVA

-492 GAETSAAV
+492 GAETSAAM

-526 PQSDNKFTAEDKSAP
+526 PQSDNEFTAEDKPAP

-585 LWDPAASSMG
+585 LWDPAASPMG

-629 SETPAPVFYPFEED
+629 AETPAPVFYPFEED

-649 ESPSKDGSAP
+649 ESPSKDGSVP

-685 QPFFAAVSD
+685 QPFFAAASD
-694 SEESSWNA
+694 SEETS
-702 VGWNA
+702 WNA
-707 GGQAAAPE
+707 GGQAVAPE

-814 EMAHVRQ
+814 EMAQVRQ

-877 EEETTR
+877 EEETIR

-945 GAVFLDKDCFISTP
+945 GAVFLDRDCFISTP

-1067 ATVSSRGNG
+1067 ATMSSRGNG

>member
-64 AAPQTVSFSSQP
+64 AAPQTVPFSS

-81 SSTAP
+81 SVNASVAP
-86 AAPVQAEPFSSPS
+86 MQPEPFASPS

-113 PSFQPLWQ
+113 PTFQPLWQ

-184 TAPAVEWPSLDV
+184 TAPAAEWPSLDV

-209 QAAPETNAAEENTPQ
+209 QSAPETNAAEENTPQ

-233 SATETEKIA
+233 SATKPEKIA
-242 KVETSADTPGEAPF
+242 KVETSADAPGEAPL

-304 KAPAAPHAET
+304 EAPTAPHVET
-314 IAVEENENPVSIP
+314 GTVEESENSESTP
-327 EMAAK
+327 EMAAE
-332 TVLTA
+332 TLLTA
-337 APQKEEPAVASTA
+337 APEKEEPAVASPA

-363 AETSADELQTEV
+363 AETSADELQTEA

-382 STNGEPVKKTRFH
+382 STNGEPVRKTRFH
-395 GESVQS
+395 GENVQS

-438 LSMDEPMPQAVPVF
+438 PFMAEPMPQAVPVF

-461 SSGVQPL
+461 SSDVQPL

-492 GAETSAAV
+492 GAETSAAM

-526 PQSDNKFTAEDKSAP
+526 PQSDNEFTAEDKPAP

-556 KPVKEESTAA
+556 KPVKEENTAA

-585 LWDPAASSMG
+585 LWDPAASPMG

-621 VPSQEQPV
+621 VPLQEQPV

-643 TLPPTE
+643 MLPPTE
-649 ESPSKDGSAP
+649 ESPSKEGSAP

-685 QPFFAAVSD
+685 QPFFAAASD
-694 SEESSWNA
+694 SEETS
-702 VGWNA
+702 WNA

-715 MPFQPGQPYHSA
+715 MPFQPGRPYHAA

-814 EMAHVRQ
+814 EMAQVRQ

-945 GAVFLDKDCFISTP
+945 GAVFLDRDCFISTP

-1084 MVREGE
+1084 MMREGE

>member
-52 PAVMGSPAPTEP
+52 PAVMGSAAPTEP
-64 AAPQTVSFSSQP
+64 AAPQTVPFSS

-81 SSTAP
+81 LVNASVAP
-86 AAPVQAEPFSSPS
+86 MQPEPFASPS

-113 PSFQPLWQ
+113 PTFQPLWQ

-129 EKAVEESPSPEYI
+129 EKAVEESPSSEYI

-184 TAPAVEWPSLDV
+184 TAPAAEWPSLDV

-233 SATETEKIA
+233 SATKPEKIA
-242 KVETSADTPGEAPF
+242 KVETSADAPGEAPL

-337 APQKEEPAVASTA
+337 TPQKEEPAVASTA

-363 AETSADELQTEV
+363 AETSADELQTEA

-382 STNGEPVKKTRFH
+382 STNGEPVRKTRFH
-395 GESVQS
+395 GENVQA

-411 QETEPPVSVQPQTAG
+411 QETEPPVSVQPQTA
-426 TPNDVPPLHAAE
+426 
-438 LSMDEPMPQAVPVF
+438 
-452 ETQPQTAEA
+452 EA
-461 SSGVQPL
+461 SSDVQPL
-468 HEAAASMAESAPHAA
+468 HEAAASMAESAPHVA

-492 GAETSAAV
+492 GAETSAAM

-526 PQSDNKFTAEDKSAP
+526 PQSDNEFTVKDQP
-541 PAAEPLFSAAPCRAE
+541 DPAAEPLFSAAPCRAE
-556 KPVKEESTAA
+556 KPVKEENTAA

-585 LWDPAASSMG
+585 LWAPAASPMG

-600 FFSDDAPKAEIHWNF
+600 FFSDDAPKAEIYWNF

-629 SETPAPVFYPFEED
+629 AETPAPVFYPFEED

-685 QPFFAAVSD
+685 QPFFAAASD
-694 SEESSWNA
+694 SEETS
-702 VGWNA
+702 WNA
-707 GGQAAAPE
+707 GGQAATPE

-814 EMAHVRQ
+814 EMAQVRQ

-945 GAVFLDKDCFISTP
+945 GAVFLDRDCFISTP

>member
-64 AAPQTVSFSSQP
+64 AAPQTVPFSS

-81 SSTAP
+81 SVNASVAP
-86 AAPVQAEPFSSPS
+86 MQPEPFASPS

-129 EKAVEESPSPEYI
+129 EKAVEESPSPDYI

-184 TAPAVEWPSLDV
+184 TAPAAEWPSLDV

-209 QAAPETNAAEENTPQ
+209 QSAPETNAAEENTPQ

-233 SATETEKIA
+233 SATKPEKIA
-242 KVETSADTPGEAPF
+242 KVETSADASGEAPL

-327 EMAAK
+327 EMAPK

-363 AETSADELQTEV
+363 AETSADELQTEA

-382 STNGEPVKKTRFH
+382 STNGEPVRKTRFH
-395 GESVQS
+395 GENVQA

-426 TPNDVPPLHAAE
+426 TPNDVPPLH
-438 LSMDEPMPQAVPVF
+438 
-452 ETQPQTAEA
+452 
-461 SSGVQPL
+461 
-468 HEAAASMAESAPHAA
+468 EAAASMAESAPHAA

-492 GAETSAAV
+492 GAETSAAM

-526 PQSDNKFTAEDKSAP
+526 PQSDNEFTAEDKPAP

-556 KPVKEESTAA
+556 KPVKEENTAA

-585 LWDPAASSMG
+585 LWDPAASPMG

-600 FFSDDAPKAEIHWNF
+600 FFSDDAPKAEIYLNF
-615 NEDDPF
+615 NEADPF

-629 SETPAPVFYPFEED
+629 AETPAPVFYPFEED

-649 ESPSKDGSAP
+649 ESPSKDGSVP

-685 QPFFAAVSD
+685 QPFFAAASD
-694 SEESSWNA
+694 SEETS
-702 VGWNA
+702 WNA

-814 EMAHVRQ
+814 EMAQVRQ

>member
-64 AAPQTVSFSSQP
+64 AAPQTVPFSS

-81 SSTAP
+81 SVNASVAP
-86 AAPVQAEPFSSPS
+86 MQPEPFASPS

-129 EKAVEESPSPEYI
+129 EKAVEESPSSEYI

-184 TAPAVEWPSLDV
+184 TAPAAEWPSLDV

-233 SATETEKIA
+233 SATKPEKIA
-242 KVETSADTPGEAPF
+242 KVETSADAPGEAPL

-271 QSSQPRRRSR
+271 QSPQPRRRSR

-337 APQKEEPAVASTA
+337 APQKEEPAVASPA

-363 AETSADELQTEV
+363 AETSAAASQTETPI
-375 ARVELPS
+375 VERPS
-382 STNGEPVKKTRFH
+382 PANGEPVRKTRFH
-395 GESVQS
+395 GESVQA

-438 LSMDEPMPQAVPVF
+438 LSMDELMPPAVPVF
-452 ETQPQTAEA
+452 ENQPQTAEA
-461 SSGVQPL
+461 SSDVQPL

-492 GAETSAAV
+492 GAETSAAM

-526 PQSDNKFTAEDKSAP
+526 PQSDNEFTAEDKPAP

-556 KPVKEESTAA
+556 KPVKEENTAA

-585 LWDPAASSMG
+585 LWDPAASPMG

-643 TLPPTE
+643 MLPPTE
-649 ESPSKDGSAP
+649 ESPSKEGSAP

-685 QPFFAAVSD
+685 QPFFAAASD
-694 SEESSWNA
+694 SEETS
-702 VGWNA
+702 WNA

-814 EMAHVRQ
+814 EMAQVRQ

-945 GAVFLDKDCFISTP
+945 GAVFLDRDCFISTP

-1090 AVP
+1090 TVP

>member
-64 AAPQTVSFSSQP
+64 AAPQTVPFSS

-81 SSTAP
+81 SVNASVAP
-86 AAPVQAEPFSSPS
+86 MQPEPFASPS

-113 PSFQPLWQ
+113 PTFQPLWQ

-129 EKAVEESPSPEYI
+129 EKAVEESPSSEYI

-242 KVETSADTPGEAPF
+242 KVETSADAPGEAPF

-363 AETSADELQTEV
+363 AETSADELQTEA

-382 STNGEPVKKTRFH
+382 STNGEPVRKTRFH
-395 GESVQS
+395 GENVQA

-411 QETEPPVSVQPQTAG
+411 QETEPPVSVQPQTA
-426 TPNDVPPLHAAE
+426 
-438 LSMDEPMPQAVPVF
+438 
-452 ETQPQTAEA
+452 EA

-468 HEAAASMAESAPHAA
+468 HEAAATMAESAPHAA

-492 GAETSAAV
+492 GDETSAAM

-512 PQNPAAEMPMMEPQ
+512 PQTPAAETSMMEPQ
-526 PQSDNKFTAEDKSAP
+526 PQSDNEFTVKDQPAP
-541 PAAEPLFSAAPCRAE
+541 PAEPLFSAAPCRAE

-585 LWDPAASSMG
+585 LWDPAASPMG

-600 FFSDDAPKAEIHWNF
+600 FFSDDAPKAEIYWNF

-629 SETPAPVFYPFEED
+629 AETPAPVFYPFEED

-685 QPFFAAVSD
+685 QPFFAAASD
-694 SEESSWNA
+694 SEETS
-702 VGWNA
+702 WNA

-814 EMAHVRQ
+814 EMAQVRQ

-945 GAVFLDKDCFISTP
+945 GAVFLDRDCFISTP

-1084 MVREGE
+1084 MVRKGE

>member
-52 PAVMGSPAPTEP
+52 PAVMGSAAPTQP
-64 AAPQTVSFSSQP
+64 AAPQTVPFSS
-76 FQPFG
+76 FQSFG
-81 SSTAP
+81 SVNASVAP
-86 AAPVQAEPFSSPS
+86 MQPEPFASPS

-233 SATETEKIA
+233 FATETEKIA
-242 KVETSADTPGEAPF
+242 KVETSADAPGEAPL

-281 MARRELE
+281 MARRE
-288 KASATGEGTPI
+288 KASTAVEGTPI

-438 LSMDEPMPQAVPVF
+438 PFMAEPMPQAVPVF

-585 LWDPAASSMG
+585 LWDPAASPMG

-649 ESPSKDGSAP
+649 ESPSKEGSAP

-685 QPFFAAVSD
+685 QPFFAAASD
-694 SEESSWNA
+694 SEETS
-702 VGWNA
+702 WNA

-715 MPFQPGQPYHSA
+715 MPFQPGQPYHAA

-814 EMAHVRQ
+814 EMAQVRQ

-945 GAVFLDKDCFISTP
+945 GAVFLDRDCFISTP

>member
-64 AAPQTVSFSSQP
+64 AAPQTVPFSS

-81 SSTAP
+81 SVNASVAP
-86 AAPVQAEPFSSPS
+86 MQPEPFASPS

-129 EKAVEESPSPEYI
+129 EKAVEESPSSEYI

-184 TAPAVEWPSLDV
+184 TAPAAEWPSLDV

-233 SATETEKIA
+233 SATKPEKIA
-242 KVETSADTPGEAPF
+242 KVETSADAPGEAPL

-271 QSSQPRRRSR
+271 QSPQPRRRSR

-337 APQKEEPAVASTA
+337 APQKEEPAVASPA

-363 AETSADELQTEV
+363 AETSAAASQTETPI
-375 ARVELPS
+375 VERPS
-382 STNGEPVKKTRFH
+382 PANGEPVRKTRFH
-395 GESVQS
+395 GESVQA

-438 LSMDEPMPQAVPVF
+438 LSMDELMPPAVPVF
-452 ETQPQTAEA
+452 ENQPQTAEA
-461 SSGVQPL
+461 SSDVQPL

-492 GAETSAAV
+492 GAETSAAM

-526 PQSDNKFTAEDKSAP
+526 PQSDNEFTAEDKPAP

-556 KPVKEESTAA
+556 KPVKEENTAA

-585 LWDPAASSMG
+585 LWDPAASPMG

-621 VPSQEQPV
+621 VPLQEQPV

-643 TLPPTE
+643 MLPPTE
-649 ESPSKDGSAP
+649 ESPSKEGSAP

-685 QPFFAAVSD
+685 QPFFAAASD
-694 SEESSWNA
+694 SEETS
-702 VGWNA
+702 WNA

-727 PVENNGFYA
+727 PVENNGLYA

-814 EMAHVRQ
+814 EMAQVRQ

-877 EEETTR
+877 EEETIR

-945 GAVFLDKDCFISTP
+945 GAVFLDRDCFISTP

>member
-24 PVPKTRHTAHEPM
+24 PVPKTRHTVHEPM

-64 AAPQTVSFSSQP
+64 AAPQTVPFSS

-81 SSTAP
+81 SVNASVAP
-86 AAPVQAEPFSSPS
+86 MQPEPFASPS

-113 PSFQPLWQ
+113 PTFQPLWQ

-165 LGEAQPRNWVP
+165 LGKAQPRNWVP

-184 TAPAVEWPSLDV
+184 TAPAAEWPSLDV

-209 QAAPETNAAEENTPQ
+209 QSAPETNAAEENTPQ

-233 SATETEKIA
+233 SATKPEKIA
-242 KVETSADTPGEAPF
+242 KVETSADAPGEAPL

-304 KAPAAPHAET
+304 KAPTAPHAET

-337 APQKEEPAVASTA
+337 APQKEEPAVASPA

-363 AETSADELQTEV
+363 AETSADELQTKA

-382 STNGEPVKKTRFH
+382 STNGEPVRKTRFH
-395 GESVQS
+395 GENVQA

-426 TPNDVPPLHAAE
+426 TPNGVQPLHAAE
-438 LSMDEPMPQAVPVF
+438 PFMAEPMPQAVPVF

-461 SSGVQPL
+461 SSDVQPL
-468 HEAAASMAESAPHAA
+468 HEAAASMAESAPHVA

-492 GAETSAAV
+492 GAETSAAM

-512 PQNPAAEMPMMEPQ
+512 PQTPAAETSMMEPQ
-526 PQSDNKFTAEDKSAP
+526 PQSDNEFTAEDKPAP

-566 AAPAAG
+566 AAPATG

-585 LWDPAASSMG
+585 LWDPAASPMG

-621 VPSQEQPV
+621 VPLQEQPV

-643 TLPPTE
+643 MLPPTE
-649 ESPSKDGSAP
+649 ESPSKEGSAP

-685 QPFFAAVSD
+685 QPFFAAASD
-694 SEESSWNA
+694 SEETS
-702 VGWNA
+702 WNA

-814 EMAHVRQ
+814 EMAQVRQ

>member
-24 PVPKTRHTAHEPM
+24 PVPKTRHTVHEPM

-52 PAVMGSPAPTEP
+52 PAVMGSAAPNQP
-64 AAPQTVSFSSQP
+64 AAPQTVPFSS

-81 SSTAP
+81 SVNASVAP
-86 AAPVQAEPFSSPS
+86 MQPEPFASPS

-113 PSFQPLWQ
+113 PTFQPLWQ

-129 EKAVEESPSPEYI
+129 EKAVEESPSSEYI

-184 TAPAVEWPSLDV
+184 TAPAAEWPSLDV

-209 QAAPETNAAEENTPQ
+209 QSAPETNAAEENTPQ

-242 KVETSADTPGEAPF
+242 KVETSADAPGEAPL

-281 MARRELE
+281 MARRE
-288 KASATGEGTPI
+288 KASAAVEGIPI

-355 DSAAWGSP
+355 DSAAWGGP
-363 AETSADELQTEV
+363 AETSAAASQTEA

-382 STNGEPVKKTRFH
+382 PANDEPVRRARFRR
-395 GESVQS
+395 ENAQTT
-401 AETPANETIP
+401 ETPAEKTTP
-411 QETEPPVSVQPQTAG
+411 QENEPPVSVQPQTAG

-438 LSMDEPMPQAVPVF
+438 PFMAEPMPPAVPVF
-452 ETQPQTAEA
+452 ENQPQTAEA

-492 GAETSAAV
+492 TAETSAAM

-512 PQNPAAEMPMMEPQ
+512 PQTPAAETSMMEPQ

-556 KPVKEESTAA
+556 KPVKEENTAA

-585 LWDPAASSMG
+585 LWDPAASPMG

-649 ESPSKDGSAP
+649 ESPSKEGSAP

-685 QPFFAAVSD
+685 QPFFAAASD
-694 SEESSWNA
+694 SEETS
-702 VGWNA
+702 WNA

-715 MPFQPGQPYHSA
+715 MPFQPGQPYHAA

-767 SKPPKEKPPKPPIL
+767 SKPPKEKPPKPLIL

-814 EMAHVRQ
+814 EMAQVRQ

>member
-64 AAPQTVSFSSQP
+64 AAPQTVPFSS

-81 SSTAP
+81 SVNASVAP
-86 AAPVQAEPFSSPS
+86 MQPEPFASPS

-129 EKAVEESPSPEYI
+129 EKTVEESPSSEYI

-165 LGEAQPRNWVP
+165 LGKAQPRNWVP

-184 TAPAVEWPSLDV
+184 TAPAVEGPSLDV

-209 QAAPETNAAEENTPQ
+209 QSAPETNAAEENTPQ

-233 SATETEKIA
+233 SATKPEKIA
-242 KVETSADTPGEAPF
+242 KVETSADAPGEASL

-337 APQKEEPAVASTA
+337 APQKEKPAVASTA

-363 AETSADELQTEV
+363 AETSADELQTEA

-382 STNGEPVKKTRFH
+382 STNGEPVRKTRFH
-395 GESVQS
+395 GENVQA

-411 QETEPPVSVQPQTAG
+411 QEPEPPVSVQPQTAG

-438 LSMDEPMPQAVPVF
+438 PFMAEPMPQAVPVF

-492 GAETSAAV
+492 GAETSAAM

-526 PQSDNKFTAEDKSAP
+526 PQSDNEFTAEDKPAP

-556 KPVKEESTAA
+556 KPVKEENTAA

-572 EDEWYKVFQQSGP
+572 EDDWYKVFQQSGP
-585 LWDPAASSMG
+585 LWDPAASPMG

-621 VPSQEQPV
+621 VPLQEQTI

-649 ESPSKDGSAP
+649 ESPSKDGSVP

-685 QPFFAAVSD
+685 QPFFAAASD
-694 SEESSWNA
+694 SEETS
-702 VGWNA
+702 WNA

-814 EMAHVRQ
+814 EMAQVRQ

-945 GAVFLDKDCFISTP
+945 GAVFLDRDCFISTP

>member
-64 AAPQTVSFSSQP
+64 ASPQTIPFSS

-81 SSTAP
+81 SVNASVAP
-86 AAPVQAEPFSSPS
+86 MQPEPFASPS

-129 EKAVEESPSPEYI
+129 EKAVEESPSSEYI

-165 LGEAQPRNWVP
+165 LGKAQPRNWVP

-184 TAPAVEWPSLDV
+184 TAPAAEWPSLDV

-209 QAAPETNAAEENTPQ
+209 QSAPETNAAEENTPQ

-233 SATETEKIA
+233 SATKPEKIA
-242 KVETSADTPGEAPF
+242 KVETSADAPGEAPL

-304 KAPAAPHAET
+304 EAPTAPHVET
-314 IAVEENENPVSIP
+314 GTVEESENSESTP
-327 EMAAK
+327 EMAAE
-332 TVLTA
+332 TLLTA
-337 APQKEEPAVASTA
+337 APEKEEPAVASPV

-363 AETSADELQTEV
+363 AETSAAASQTETPI
-375 ARVELPS
+375 VERLSPA
-382 STNGEPVKKTRFH
+382 NGEPVRKTRFH
-395 GESVQS
+395 GESVQP
-401 AETPANETIP
+401 AEKPANETIP
-411 QETEPPVSVQPQTAG
+411 QETEPPVSVQPQTAE

-438 LSMDEPMPQAVPVF
+438 PFMAEPMPPAVPVF
-452 ETQPQTAEA
+452 ENQPQTAEA
-461 SSGVQPL
+461 SSDVQPL
-468 HEAAASMAESAPHAA
+468 HEAAASMAESASHVA

-492 GAETSAAV
+492 GAETSAAM

-526 PQSDNKFTAEDKSAP
+526 PQSDNEFTAEDKPAP

-556 KPVKEESTAA
+556 KPVKEENTAA

-585 LWDPAASSMG
+585 LWDPAASPMG

-621 VPSQEQPV
+621 VPLQEQPV

-643 TLPPTE
+643 MLPPTE
-649 ESPSKDGSAP
+649 ESPSKEGSVP

-685 QPFFAAVSD
+685 QPFFAAASD
-694 SEESSWNA
+694 SEETSWNA

-715 MPFQPGQPYHSA
+715 TPFQPGQPYHAA

-814 EMAHVRQ
+814 EMAQVRQ

-847 TPTSTPQVFAA
+847 TPMSTPQVFAA
-858 PKAEAVQSGNGGE
+858 PKAETVQSGNGGE

-945 GAVFLDKDCFISTP
+945 GAVFLDRDCFISTP

-1084 MVREGE
+1084 MMREGE

>member
-64 AAPQTVSFSSQP
+64 AAPQTVPFSS

-81 SSTAP
+81 SVNASVAP
-86 AAPVQAEPFSSPS
+86 MQPEPFASPS

-165 LGEAQPRNWVP
+165 LGKAQPRNWVP

-184 TAPAVEWPSLDV
+184 TAPAAEWPSLDV

-209 QAAPETNAAEENTPQ
+209 QSAPETNAAEENTPQ

-233 SATETEKIA
+233 SATKPEKIA
-242 KVETSADTPGEAPF
+242 KVETSADAPGEAPL

-265 VQSQPT
+265 VQSRPT

-363 AETSADELQTEV
+363 AETSADELQTEA

-382 STNGEPVKKTRFH
+382 STNGEPVRKTRFH
-395 GESVQS
+395 GENVQA

-411 QETEPPVSVQPQTAG
+411 QETEPPVSVQPQTAE

-438 LSMDEPMPQAVPVF
+438 PFMAEPMPQAVPVF

-492 GAETSAAV
+492 GAETS
-500 SAAQAAEESAFK
+500 
-512 PQNPAAEMPMMEPQ
+512 MMEPQ
-526 PQSDNKFTAEDKSAP
+526 PQSDNEFTAEDKPPP

-556 KPVKEESTAA
+556 KPVKEENTAA

-585 LWDPAASSMG
+585 LWDPAASPMG

-621 VPSQEQPV
+621 VPLQEQPV

-643 TLPPTE
+643 MLPPTE
-649 ESPSKDGSAP
+649 ESPSKEGSAP

-685 QPFFAAVSD
+685 QPFFAAASD
-694 SEESSWNA
+694 SEETS
-702 VGWNA
+702 WNA

-736 GVESKKPESSRPAP
+736 GVESKKPEASRPAP

-788 AAVAVMLLFCLI
+788 AAVAVMLLFCLT
-800 AGGKILMSLSANER
+800 AGVKILMSLSANER
-814 EMAHVRQ
+814 EMAQVRQ

-945 GAVFLDKDCFISTP
+945 GAVFLDRDCFISTP

-1090 AVP
+1090 TVP